1 MSFLTFDKAGRK
13 GFTLVIVM
21 VMSILMGLSAMALFS
36 SASLDTM
43 IAGNIRRSTIAKH
56 AAVSGINHFMSM
68 NKPVSEVKQ
77 MIREHSG
84 TSIVVIPET
93 VMAGGRMSYRVT
105 ASESPF
111 LEENMLII
119 QSIGVYRKGDK
130 IISEKSL
137 TATVASIE

>member
-56 AAVSGINHFMSM
+56 AAVSGINHFMSDDLYKIEFFFETIPI
-68 NKPVSEVKQ
+68 N
-77 MIREHSG
+77 
-84 TSIVVIPET
+84 VI
-93 VMAGGRMSYRVT
+93 
-105 ASESPF
+105 F
-111 LEENMLII
+111 LFRFA
-119 QSIGVYRKGDK
+119 Y
-130 IISEKSL
+130 
-137 TATVASIE
+137 